1 MKKTPFVVKKMD
13 RRMTGFNIMKYHVEF
28 SAHHEYSTI
37 EKLDQFYKVI
47 RWCEEQYGPTRTLND
62 LLDSIR
68 HKSTA
73 SDVNLTWTWIRDN
86 FRTKIMFAEKEQAA
100 HYALVFGV

>member
-1 MKKTPFVVKKMD
+1 MKKRPFVVKKMD

-28 SAHHEYSTI
+28 GTHHEYSI
-37 EKLDQFYKVI
+37 AERLDEFYKVI

-62 LLDSIR
+62 LMDSLR
-68 HKSTA
+68 YKSTA
-73 SDVNLTWTWIRDN
+73 PDVNLTWTWIRDN